1 MEIRRAEEK
10 DIKKIKELLSQVL
23 EIHANLRPDI
33 FIPGTTKYTD
43 EELKVKIGDDQKPVY
58 VAADENDE
66 VLGYAFCKIQEPICS
81 NNMIPFRILYV
92 DDLCVDSTIRGK
104 HIGRQLFEFVKQEAK
119 RLECYEVT
127 LNVWEGNVS
136 AKHFYEK
143 MGMKPKKTHME
154 LILE

>member
-23 EIHANLRPDI
+23 DIHANLRPDI

-43 EELKVKIGDDQKPVY
+43 EELKVKITDEQKPVY

-66 VLGYAFCKIQEPICS
+66 VLGYAFCKIQEPIQS
-81 NNMIPFRILYV
+81 NNMIPLRILYV
-92 DDLCVDSTIRGK
+92 DDLCIDSTIRGK

-127 LNVWEGNVS
+127 LNVWEGNES

>member
-1 MEIRRAEEK
+1 MSK
-10 DIKKIKELLSQVL
+10 
-23 EIHANLRPDI
+23 NL
-33 FIPGTTKYTD
+33 FMW
-43 EELKVKIGDDQKPVY
+43 QH
-58 VAADENDE
+58 ENDE
-66 VLGYAFCKIQEPICS
+66 VLGYAFCKIQEPIQS

-127 LNVWEGNVS
+127 LNVWEGNES

>member
-23 EIHANLRPDI
+23 DIHANLRPDI

-81 NNMIPFRILYV
+81 NNM
-92 DDLCVDSTIRGK
+92 GK
-104 HIGRQLFEFVKQEAK
+104 AYWQTV
-119 RLECYEVT
+119 V
-127 LNVWEGNVS
+127 
-136 AKHFYEK
+136 
-143 MGMKPKKTHME
+143 
-154 LILE
+154 